1 MYVPRH
7 FEESSVEVMHAL
19 IGRHPLGT
27 LIAMTPRGLEASHVP
42 FLVEPSPADA
52 ASQSRYGTLRCHVAR
67 ANPLWRALSSQA
79 EVLTIFQ
86 GAENYISPSW
96 YASKREHGKVV
107 PTWNYVTVHAYGAPR
122 VVHDADWLRTLVAGL
137 TDRHE
142 AGRADRW
149 QLEDAPADYVEKML
163 GAIVG
168 VEIPVTRM
176 IGKWKL
182 SQNRSSA
189 DREGVIAGLEQESAP
204 ADSDMAVLVRRTL

>member
-7 FEESSVEVMHAL
+7 FEESSIEVMHAL
-19 IGRHPLGT
+19 IARHPLGT
-27 LIAMTPRGLEASHVP
+27 LVAMTPRGLEASHVP
-42 FLVEPSPADA
+42 FLVAPSPTA
-52 ASQSRYGTLRCHVAR
+52 ATSQFGTLRCHVAR
-67 ANPLWRALSSQA
+67 ANPLWRDMSSQA
-79 EVLTIFQ
+79 EVLAIFQ

-96 YASKREHGKVV
+96 YAAKREHGKVV

-122 VVHDADWLRTLVAGL
+122 IVHDADWLRALVGGL

-149 QLEDAPADYVEKML
+149 QLEDAPVDYVDKML

-182 SQNRSSA
+182 SQNRSTA
-189 DREGVIAGLEQESAP
+189 DREGVIAGLEQEGAP
-204 ADSDMAVLVRRTL
+204 AGPDMADLVRRTL